1 MKLITK
7 VQSVSDIIT
16 NSSSEVFV
24 TTENLMGKFSDE
36 GVDSG
41 CIYVTPIDAQW
52 LLDNAAYEQ
61 ELVCYVLG
69 LRDCANYRW
78 DAWDTYVQDNIDELS
93 KKLDGYYFVEIEDH
107 YGWDAFDLD
116 RNLARY
122 NSVYYDSRH

>member
-24 TTENLMGKFSDE
+24 TTENLIGKFSDE

-41 CIYVTPIDAQW
+41 CICVTPIDAQW
-52 LLDNAAYEQ
+52 LLDNAVCEQ
-61 ELVCYVLG
+61 ELVCHVLG
-69 LRDCANYRW
+69 LRDCTNYRW

-93 KKLDGYYFVEIEDH
+93 KKLDGYYFTEIEDH